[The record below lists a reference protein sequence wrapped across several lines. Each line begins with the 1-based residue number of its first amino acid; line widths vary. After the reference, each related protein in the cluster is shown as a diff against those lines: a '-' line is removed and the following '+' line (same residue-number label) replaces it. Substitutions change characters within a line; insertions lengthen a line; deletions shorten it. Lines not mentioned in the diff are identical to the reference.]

1 MASGQHRT
9 RRWLP
14 LGLGGAAVA
23 AVAVLAVVLTQV
35 ASPRACAAAVPMLAA
50 STQVTGT
57 ATHYVLPA
65 AGGNCSYPTPPADGL
80 FVALSP
86 AEYDGAAACGSYLE
100 VTGPGGSVR
109 AEVIDQCPPCQAG
122 HIDLSETAFAKLA
135 PLAAGLIHVTYRLI
149 ADPAR
154 PGPVS
159 LRVKEGSSAYWL
171 ALLPINTGNPVVSV
185 EVHSAARGWQELVR
199 ADYNYWIAASGM
211 GAGPFTVRIT
221 DDLGHHVTL
230 AGIGLAPGVVQTT
243 GLDMYGTATSVP
255 APSGTAM
262 PTSSPARASTRWSA
276 APVRQKP
283 VSRPAAAVTSSTPA
297 PAALISTPPPSASP
311 TPSC

>member
-1 MASGQHRT
+1 MAS

-23 AVAVLAVVLTQV
+23 AAAVIAVVLTQV
-35 ASPRACAAAVPMLAA
+35 ASPQACAAAVPALAA
-50 STQVTGT
+50 GTQVTGT
-57 ATHYVLPA
+57 ATHYVLPP
-65 AGGNCSYPTPPADGL
+65 AGGNCSYPAPPAGGL

-86 AEYDGAAACGSYLE
+86 AEYDAAAACGSYLA

-135 PLAAGLIHVTYRLI
+135 PLAAGLIHVTYRVI
-149 ADPAR
+149 ADPAL

-171 ALLPINTGNPVVSV
+171 ALLPINTGNPVASV
-185 EVHSAARGWQELVR
+185 EVRSASRGWQELVR

-211 GAGPFTVRIT
+211 GPGPFTVRIT
-221 DDLGHHVTL
+221 DTRGHHATL
-230 AGIGLAPGVVQTT
+230 TGIGLDPGAVQTT
-243 GLDMYGTATSVP
+243 GLDMYGTTNSAP
-255 APSGTAM
+255 APSKAAA
-262 PTSSPARASTRWSA
+262 PTSSPARIPTRPSA
-276 APVRQKP
+276 APARGKP
-283 VSRPAAAVTSSTPA
+283 VSRPAAATSSAQTSTS
-297 PAALISTPPPSASP
+297 ALSASP